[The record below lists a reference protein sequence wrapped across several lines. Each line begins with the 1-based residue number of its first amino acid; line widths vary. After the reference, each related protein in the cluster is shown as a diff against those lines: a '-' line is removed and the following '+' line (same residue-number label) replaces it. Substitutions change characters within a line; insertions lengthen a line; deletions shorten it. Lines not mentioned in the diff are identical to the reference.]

1 MTVSE
6 MWDYLTETGIATE
19 NELCLI
25 TAINGYNEEAMCDV
39 LYVRTGYHSF
49 EQFKEE
55 FLEIRSYIAC
65 DEEVLKQAYE
75 ESHGNIDLATDFIL
89 SQDLADEV
97 VL

>member
-1 MTVSE
+1 MDDREASSSPKG
-6 MWDYLTETGIATE
+6 LTQYGTCGRL
-19 NELCLI
+19 ELPLG
-25 TAINGYNEEAMCDV
+25 TKAIMPPQRKPNYNMEK
-39 LYVRTGYHSF
+39 SF

-55 FLEIRSYIAC
+55 FLETRSYIAC

-89 SQDLADEV
+89 SQDLADEI